1 MTRSE
6 SIVKFIKEAFSDFGI
21 IYDNYFTYYEN
32 DDYENRIE
40 YPLILPNGKLD
51 MKAVT
56 YAAEVLGMDVSD
68 VLSRKESVILD
79 RLGKYPYI
87 FHYGALKEAVKA
99 AYLADSYEKVHL
111 LEVLFDKNLEHL
123 YERKYNYRSVIDRL
137 YKQLEEMD
145 KYIPGTFHK
154 GEHIGR
160 ISISTNTFCSFEP
173 INDMVESFLSMCE
186 RSKELFLKAVRDKL
200 NADEILE
207 YNFLVSVLGI
217 RDQQCP
223 MDYLYYSVLVN
234 LKDVYSWLTE
244 ENFYSVIYFNDD
256 KYFSPWRCREFVQNK
271 ALVQRYA
278 NIFPE
283 TKKKMR
289 EFAVKALDFECM
301 FVWSD
306 DMLTPEEQEIWNN
319 ADYTERDG
327 LQYIDSRFQDKT
339 IKVYVE
345 KNADELGEDY
355 NAAQSINALYSPPKL
370 GGLTV
375 TERPYLYDLLK
386 QHNIG
391 QFERIDKFVRHG
403 SPYSYVERFKHEKN
417 ITGGIGND

>member
-40 YPLILPNGKLD
+40 YPLILPNRKLD

-137 YKQLEEMD
+137 YKKLEEMD

-173 INDMVESFLSMCE
+173 INEMVESFLSMCE

-289 EFAVKALDFECM
+289 EFAVDALDFNCR

-306 DMLTPEEQEIWNN
+306 DMLTPEEQKIWDE
-319 ADYTERDG
+319 ADYSEIEY
-327 LQYIDSRFQDKT
+327 LEYSNPRFQDKT
-339 IKVYVE
+339 VTIYIK

-355 NAAQSINALYSPPKL
+355 NAAQSINALFSPPKL
-370 GGLTV
+370 GGITV
-375 TERPYLYDLLK
+375 VKRPSYFDLLNK
-386 QHNIG
+386 HNIG
-391 QFERIDKFVRHG
+391 WHDRMVEFVRNG
-403 SPYSYVERFKHEKN
+403 KPYDYVQRLDREKRCA
-417 ITGGIGND
+417 GGIGND

>member
-21 IYDNYFTYYEN
+21 IYDNYFTYYE
-32 DDYENRIE
+32 DDDHENRIE

-56 YAAEVLGMDVSD
+56 YAAEVLGMNVSE

-160 ISISTNTFCSFEP
+160 IRISTNTFCSFEP
-173 INDMVESFLSMCE
+173 INEMVESFLSMCE

-289 EFAVKALDFECM
+289 EFAVDALDFNCR

-306 DMLTPEEQEIWNN
+306 DMLTPEEQKIWDE
-319 ADYTERDG
+319 ADYSEIEY
-327 LQYIDSRFQDKT
+327 LEYSNPRFQDKT
-339 IKVYVE
+339 VTIYIK

-355 NAAQSINALYSPPKL
+355 NAAQSINTLFSPPKL
-370 GGLTV
+370 GGITV
-375 TERPYLYDLLK
+375 VKRPSYFDLLNK
-386 QHNIG
+386 HNIG
-391 QFERIDKFVRHG
+391 WHDRMVEFVRNG
-403 SPYSYVERFKHEKN
+403 KPYDYVQRLDREKRCA
-417 ITGGIGND
+417 GGIGND

>member
-21 IYDNYFTYYEN
+21 IYDNYFTYYE
-32 DDYENRIE
+32 DDDHENRIE

-56 YAAEVLGMDVSD
+56 YAAEVLGMNVSD

-207 YNFLVSVLGI
+207 YNFLVSVLRI
-217 RDQQCP
+217 CDRQCP

-256 KYFSPWRCREFVQNK
+256 KYFSPWRCKEFVQNK

-278 NIFPE
+278 DIFPE

-289 EFAVKALDFECM
+289 EFAVRALDFECM

-306 DMLTPEEQEIWNN
+306 DILTPEEQKTWDE
-319 ADYTERDG
+319 ADYSEIEY
-327 LQYIDSRFQDKT
+327 LEYSNPRFQDKT
-339 IKVYVE
+339 VTIYIK

-355 NAAQSINALYSPPKL
+355 NAAKALNVLCSPPKM
-370 GGLTV
+370 GGLTAV
-375 TERPYLYDLLK
+375 NRPSYIDLLNK
-386 QHNIG
+386 RNIG
-391 QFERIDKFVRHG
+391 WHERMVEFVING
-403 SPYSYVERFKHEKN
+403 KPYNYFNRLEREKRFA
-417 ITGGIGND
+417 GGIGND